1 MVTAELRGGGAR
13 GLAMTGPAKPTDR
26 ASIRRTNLGLVL
38 RLLRDSGAR
47 SRARIA
53 TDTGL
58 PKATISSLIAELVE
72 HGLVSEGELE
82 RDGAVGRPGHAVE
95 IDGRTVCGIG
105 LEVNVD
111 YLSVIALNLR
121 GDLVAEGRTAVDVRE
136 AGPAPVLDSAAGLVQ
151 DTINTLRQRGI
162 RTLGVTLAAPGM
174 IDLDAGTVSYA
185 SNIGWREVA
194 VVDGL
199 RSRLGPSAPPVH
211 LENDAKLGA
220 IAEYLVASAAGI
232 HDLLYLTG
240 ETGVG
245 AGIIAG
251 GRLLRGTAG
260 FAGEVGHLPLGP
272 ADGPRC
278 ACGRTGCWE
287 TEVGLAALLRFA
299 ADPDDTVCDPSVDL
313 VQRLAELRRRA
324 DSGDRRTL
332 AALERIA
339 DGLGPGLVL
348 LLDLLNPRLAVLGG
362 YFAYF
367 GDYLVERVRREVDT
381 SVMAPHAGGC
391 EIGLSTLGFTAAARG
406 GACLALDAVY
416 EDPIGT
422 VLP

>member
-1 MVTAELRGGGAR
+1 VVAAGPHGAWGR
-13 GLAMTGPAKPTDR
+13 DLAIAGPAKPTDR

-58 PKATISSLIAELVE
+58 PKATISTLISELVE
-72 HGLVSEGELE
+72 HGLVVEGELE
-82 RDGAVGRPGHAVE
+82 RDGAIGRPGHAVE
-95 IDGRTVCGIG
+95 VDGRAICGIG
-105 LEVNVD
+105 VEINVD

-121 GDLVAEGRTAVDVRE
+121 GDLTAEDRVAIDVRQ
-136 AGPAPVLDSAAGLVQ
+136 AGPEAVLDAVGRLVRTTIDTLSA
-151 DTINTLRQRGI
+151 NGI
-162 RTLGVTLAAPGM
+162 RSLGVTIAAPGM
-174 IDLDAGTVSYA
+174 IDLASGTVSYA
-185 SNIGWREVA
+185 SNIGWRNVA

-199 RSRLGPSAPPVH
+199 RRRLGASAPPVR

-220 IAEYLVASAAGI
+220 VAEYLSASAAGI

-251 GRLLRGTAG
+251 GRLLRGVAG

-278 ACGRTGCWE
+278 ACGRVGCWE
-287 TEVGLAALLRFA
+287 TVVGLGALLRFA
-299 ADPDDTVCDPSVDL
+299 ADPDDMVCDPSVDL
-313 VQRLAELRRRA
+313 VQRLVELRRRA
-324 DSGDRRTL
+324 DAGDERTL

-348 LLDLLNPRLAVLGG
+348 LLDLLNPRRAVLGG
-362 YFAYF
+362 YFAHF
-367 GDYLVERVRREVDT
+367 GDYLVDRVRRQVWA
-381 SVMAPHAGGC
+381 SVIAPDAGGC

-422 VLP
+422 VLR

>member
-1 MVTAELRGGGAR
+1 VTTAR
-13 GLAMTGPAKPTDR
+13 SLAMTGSAKPTDR

-58 PKATISSLIAELVE
+58 PKATISSLIGELVE
-72 HGLVSEGELE
+72 HRLVSEGELE

-95 IDGRTVCGIG
+95 VDGRTVCGLG
-105 LEVNVD
+105 VEVNVD

-121 GDLVAEGRTAVDVRE
+121 GDLVAEDRIAVDVRE
-136 AGPAPVLDSAAGLVQ
+136 AGPEAVLDSLARLTR
-151 DTINTLRQRGI
+151 DTIAALRERGI
-162 RTLGVTLAAPGM
+162 RSLGVTIAAPGM
-174 IDLDAGTVSYA
+174 IDLDSGTVSYA
-185 SNIGWREVA
+185 SNIGWRGVA
-194 VVDGL
+194 AVDGL
-199 RSRLGPSAPPVH
+199 RRRLGPSAPPIH

-220 IAEYLVASAAGI
+220 VAEYLVASADGI

-260 FAGEVGHLPLGP
+260 FAGEVGHLPLGL
-272 ADGPRC
+272 DGPAC

-287 TEVGLAALLRFA
+287 TAVGLAALLRHA

-332 AALERIA
+332 GALERIA
-339 DGLGPGLVL
+339 AGLGPGLVL
-348 LLDLLNPRLAVLGG
+348 LLDVLNPRLAVLGG

-367 GDYLVERVRREVDT
+367 GDYLIDTVRREANA
-381 SVMAPHAGGC
+381 SVMAPNAGGC

-406 GACLALDAVY
+406 GAYLALDTVY
-416 EDPIGT
+416 EDPIGAVT
-422 VLP
+422 A